1 MIYLRKN
8 KYNLILGAIIGLV
21 LAQFVI
27 VEGNAI
33 LIQKLQIH
41 EVMDSELG
49 NKLIRYINIFAIIIF
64 LLSIVTFNTKKL
76 RKINFDKI
84 SIFLILVVL
93 ISLFVAFE
101 GTIFLCQIII
111 KIIPNLQYYIVDNY
125 FISVNMIYIILFV
138 GISIFLITFISLV
151 NRKVK
156 YIRFLTIE
164 VKKIKKEGFGKTIEV
179 KGGDELADLCKSIND
194 MSLELGARIQR
205 EKKIEDNKHELITN
219 ISHDLKTPLTS
230 IVGYLELLSRE
241 NIDEETR
248 DEYIKIAYN
257 KSLRLKSLVNELF
270 EYTKLTGND
279 MKLEENRINI
289 SMLLNQAVGESIINF
304 SKRNIEVELNN
315 SYNELFCNIDPL
327 QMLRVFENL
336 IRNAE
341 KYADSDSKFI
351 VSVNVIDDNV
361 EISFINK
368 CAGLVEDDIE
378 KFFERFYRQDKSR
391 NKEGTGLGLAIV
403 QRIIE
408 LHHGSITAEKIDENI
423 KFNIILQKA

>member
-1 MIYLRKN
+1 MINLIRN
-8 KYNLILGAIIGLV
+8 KYNLILGILVGIFLVQIVVAEGSAII
-21 LAQFVI
+21 ANKENSEFI
-27 VEGNAI
+27 NSAWPSREKMIINAI
-33 LIQKLQIH
+33 AFG
-41 EVMDSELG
+41 V
-49 NKLIRYINIFAIIIF
+49 F
-64 LLSIVTFNTKKL
+64 LLSIIIFNSKVC
-76 RKINFDKI
+76 RKINFDKLSVYLFLSLLI
-84 SIFLILVVL
+84 TLFVTFEGMLILFRIVENIV
-93 ISLFVAFE
+93 
-101 GTIFLCQIII
+101 
-111 KIIPNLQYYIVDNY
+111 PNLLDYVSNNY
-125 FISVNMIYIILFV
+125 LVSVNMGFVAIII
-138 GISIFLITFISLV
+138 GISIFIITFVFLV

-156 YIRFLTIE
+156 YIKFLTTE

-179 KGGDELADLCKSIND
+179 RGGDELADLCKSIND
-194 MSLELGARIQR
+194 MSLELGDRRQR
-205 EKKIEDNKHELITN
+205 EKDIEDNKHELITN

-230 IVGYLELLSRE
+230 IVGYLELLIRD

-289 SMLLNQAVGESIINF
+289 SMLLNQAVGESIVNF
-304 SKRNIEVELNN
+304 SERNIEVELNN

-341 KYADSDSKFI
+341 KYADSDSEFI

-361 EISFINK
+361 KISFINK
-368 CAGLVEDDIE
+368 CAGLVEEDIE

-408 LHHGSITAEKIDENI
+408 LHNGSIVAEKENENI
-423 KFNIILQKA
+423 KFNITLKKA

>member
-1 MIYLRKN
+1 MINLIRN
-8 KYNLILGAIIGLV
+8 KYNLILGILVGIFLVQIVVAEGSAII
-21 LAQFVI
+21 ANK
-27 VEGNAI
+27 EN
-33 LIQKLQIH
+33 
-41 EVMDSELG
+41 SEF
-49 NKLIRYINIFAIIIF
+49 INSAW
-64 LLSIVTFNTKKL
+64 S
-76 RKINFDKI
+76 
-84 SIFLILVVL
+84 S
-93 ISLFVAFE
+93 
-101 GTIFLCQIII
+101 
-111 KIIPNLQYYIVDNY
+111 
-125 FISVNMIYIILFV
+125 
-138 GISIFLITFISLV
+138 
-151 NRKVK
+151 
-156 YIRFLTIE
+156 
-164 VKKIKKEGFGKTIEV
+164 
-179 KGGDELADLCKSIND
+179 
-194 MSLELGARIQR
+194 R
-205 EKKIEDNKHELITN
+205 EKDIEDNKHELITN

-230 IVGYLELLSRE
+230 IVGYLELLIRD

-289 SMLLNQAVGESIINF
+289 SMLLNQAVGESIVNF
-304 SKRNIEVELNN
+304 NKRNIEVELNN

-361 EISFINK
+361 KISFINK
-368 CAGLVEDDIE
+368 CAGLVEEDIE

-408 LHHGSITAEKIDENI
+408 LHNGSIVAEKENENI
-423 KFNIILQKA
+423 KFNITLKKA

>member
-1 MIYLRKN
+1 
-8 KYNLILGAIIGLV
+8 
-21 LAQFVI
+21 
-27 VEGNAI
+27 
-33 LIQKLQIH
+33 
-41 EVMDSELG
+41 
-49 NKLIRYINIFAIIIF
+49 
-64 LLSIVTFNTKKL
+64 
-76 RKINFDKI
+76 
-84 SIFLILVVL
+84 
-93 ISLFVAFE
+93 
-101 GTIFLCQIII
+101 
-111 KIIPNLQYYIVDNY
+111 
-125 FISVNMIYIILFV
+125 
-138 GISIFLITFISLV
+138 
-151 NRKVK
+151 
-156 YIRFLTIE
+156 
-164 VKKIKKEGFGKTIEV
+164 
-179 KGGDELADLCKSIND
+179 
-194 MSLELGARIQR
+194 MSR
-205 EKKIEDNKHELITN
+205 D
-219 ISHDLKTPLTS
+219 
-230 IVGYLELLSRE
+230 

-289 SMLLNQAVGESIINF
+289 SMLLNQAVGESIVNF
-304 SKRNIEVELNN
+304 SERNIEVELNN

-361 EISFINK
+361 KISFINK
-368 CAGLVEDDIE
+368 CAGLVEEDIE

-408 LHHGSITAEKIDENI
+408 LHNGSIVAEKENENI
-423 KFNIILQKA
+423 KFNITLKKA

>member
-1 MIYLRKN
+1 MINLIRN
-8 KYNLILGAIIGLV
+8 KYNLILGILVGIFLVQIVVAEGSAII
-21 LAQFVI
+21 ANK
-27 VEGNAI
+27 EN
-33 LIQKLQIH
+33 
-41 EVMDSELG
+41 SEF
-49 NKLIRYINIFAIIIF
+49 INSAW
-64 LLSIVTFNTKKL
+64 S
-76 RKINFDKI
+76 
-84 SIFLILVVL
+84 S
-93 ISLFVAFE
+93 
-101 GTIFLCQIII
+101 
-111 KIIPNLQYYIVDNY
+111 
-125 FISVNMIYIILFV
+125 
-138 GISIFLITFISLV
+138 
-151 NRKVK
+151 
-156 YIRFLTIE
+156 
-164 VKKIKKEGFGKTIEV
+164 
-179 KGGDELADLCKSIND
+179 
-194 MSLELGARIQR
+194 R
-205 EKKIEDNKHELITN
+205 EKDIEDNKHELITN

-230 IVGYLELLSRE
+230 IVGYLELLSRD

-248 DEYIKIAYN
+248 DEYIKIANN

-289 SMLLNQAVGESIINF
+289 SMLLNQAVGESIVNF
-304 SKRNIEVELNN
+304 NKRNIEVELNN

-361 EISFINK
+361 KISFINK
-368 CAGLVEDDIE
+368 CAGLVEEDIE

-408 LHHGSITAEKIDENI
+408 LHNGSIVAEKENENI
-423 KFNIILQKA
+423 KFNITLKKA

>member
-1 MIYLRKN
+1 MINLIRN
-8 KYNLILGAIIGLV
+8 KYNLILGILVGIFLVQIVVAEGSAII
-21 LAQFVI
+21 ANK
-27 VEGNAI
+27 EN
-33 LIQKLQIH
+33 
-41 EVMDSELG
+41 SEF
-49 NKLIRYINIFAIIIF
+49 INSAW
-64 LLSIVTFNTKKL
+64 S
-76 RKINFDKI
+76 
-84 SIFLILVVL
+84 S
-93 ISLFVAFE
+93 
-101 GTIFLCQIII
+101 
-111 KIIPNLQYYIVDNY
+111 
-125 FISVNMIYIILFV
+125 
-138 GISIFLITFISLV
+138 
-151 NRKVK
+151 
-156 YIRFLTIE
+156 
-164 VKKIKKEGFGKTIEV
+164 
-179 KGGDELADLCKSIND
+179 
-194 MSLELGARIQR
+194 R
-205 EKKIEDNKHELITN
+205 EKDIEDNKHELITN

-230 IVGYLELLSRE
+230 IVGYLELLSRD

-289 SMLLNQAVGESIINF
+289 SMLLNQAVGESIVNF

-361 EISFINK
+361 QISFINK
-368 CAGLVEDDIE
+368 CAGLVEEDIE

-408 LHHGSITAEKIDENI
+408 LHNGSIVAEKENENI
-423 KFNIILQKA
+423 KFNITLKKA

>member
-1 MIYLRKN
+1 MINLRKN
-8 KYNLILGAIIGLV
+8 KYNLILGILV
-21 LAQFVI
+21 GIFLAQI
-27 VEGNAI
+27 VLIEGSAI
-33 LIQKLQIH
+33 MANEQNI
-41 EVMDSELG
+41 EF
-49 NKLIRYINIFAIIIF
+49 INSDWPSRENIIINASALSVF
-64 LLSIVTFNTKKL
+64 LLSIIIFNSKAF

-84 SIFLILVVL
+84 SIYLFLSLL
-93 ISLFVAFE
+93 ITLFVTFE
-101 GTIFLCQIII
+101 GMFILFRIVENIV
-111 KIIPNLQYYIVDNY
+111 PNVPKYIANNHL
-125 FISVNMIYIILFV
+125 ISVNMGFV
-138 GISIFLITFISLV
+138 VIVIGIGIFLVTFVFLV

-156 YIRFLTIE
+156 YIKFLTTE

-179 KGGDELADLCKSIND
+179 KGGDELSDLCKSIND
-194 MSLELGARIQR
+194 MSLELGDRIKR
-205 EKKIEDNKHELITN
+205 EKNIEDNKHELITN

-230 IVGYLELLSRE
+230 IVGYLDLLSRD
-241 NIDEETR
+241 NINEETR
-248 DEYIKIAYN
+248 DKYIKIAYN

-279 MKLEENRINI
+279 IKFEENRINI
-289 SMLLNQAVGESIINF
+289 SMLLNQTVGENIINF

-327 QMLRVFENL
+327 KMFRVFENL

-351 VSVNVIDDNV
+351 VSVNVVDDNV
-361 EISFINK
+361 KISFINK

-408 LHHGSITAEKIDENI
+408 LHNGSIEVEKENENI
-423 KFNIILQKA
+423 KFSITLKKA